1 MCILGEGRGRILC
14 GDVGENWWE
23 EIDLIKKGANYGW
36 SYREGPAC
44 YMNCDKI
51 GRFDEK

>member
-1 MCILGEGRGRILC
+1 MC

-23 EIDLIKKGANYGW
+23 ELDLIKKGANYGW

-44 YMNCDKI
+44 YRDCNHTGTDFIPYKLHTNL
-51 GRFDEK
+51 F